1 MRQRWGLIALVA
13 IISFVTGGWLLQQG
27 TSRDGNV
34 YQQARLFDD
43 VLSHVSAYYVD
54 SIPQTEL
61 YHKATEGLLAEL
73 KDPYSVLLVDDEYKQ
88 LTETTTG
95 NYAGLGIQID
105 VRDGWITVVAPL
117 PDTPAERAEIR
128 TGDQIISVD
137 SKSTEGWDSEQAV
150 KALRGAAG
158 SEVNL
163 KIRRIGMPAPID
175 YRLNRAMIHV
185 RSVPKGNMFPNNVG
199 YISLNPVS
207 ETSGPELRAEI
218 TDMLSRGMKSM
229 VLDLRGNPG
238 GLLDQGVKV
247 SDLFLD
253 KDEEIV
259 STRGRARGA
268 TKTFVDQTRQ
278 EWPTLPIVVL
288 VNDGTA
294 SAAEIISGALQDHDR
309 AVVVGV
315 PTYGKGLVQTLFPF
329 SDNTALKLT
338 TGRWYTP
345 SGRTIQRKARSEEDQ
360 ARIAA
365 IEAGDVKGKDSL
377 AADTTNRPIFHTDGG
392 RTVRGGGGIVP
403 DLVVRQD
410 SLTDGERAFVTGL
423 SSRFA
428 EYRDA
433 ITTTAFQVKS
443 DKTVASEE
451 FTITT
456 AMRAEVLRRMRA
468 KGVVM
473 PDSTYNRANSL
484 INEQLSYEIA
494 RYVFGRPAE
503 VRRRGRDDRQLQT
516 ALGLLQRAQ
525 TPQDLLS
532 IAVAEGAGTT
542 KSRN

>member
-1 MRQRWGLIALVA
+1 MKQRWGLIALVA
-13 IISFVTGGWLLQQG
+13 VISFFTGGWLLQQG
-27 TSRDGNV
+27 SSRDGNV

-61 YHKATEGLLAEL
+61 YQKATEGLLAEL
-73 KDPYSVLLVDDEYKQ
+73 KDPYSVLLVDDEYKA

-137 SKSTEGWDSEQAV
+137 GKSTEGWDSDRAV
-150 KALRGAAG
+150 KSLRGTAG

-163 KIRRIGMPAPID
+163 KIRRVGIPAPID
-175 YRLNRAMIHV
+175 YKLQRAMIHV
-185 RSVPKGNMFPNNVG
+185 RSVPPGNMFPNNVG

-207 ETSGPELRAEI
+207 ETSGPELRKEI
-218 TDMLSRGMKSM
+218 TAMLAKGMKSM

-253 KDEEIV
+253 QNQEIV
-259 STRGRARGA
+259 STRGRARGS
-268 TKTFVDQTRQ
+268 TKTFVDNARQ
-278 EWPTLPIVVL
+278 EWPNLPIVVL

-345 SGRTIQRKARSEEDQ
+345 SGRTIQRKARNEEDQ

-365 IEAGDVKGKDSL
+365 VEAGDIKDST

-403 DLVVRQD
+403 DILVRQD
-410 SLTDGERAFVTGL
+410 SLTDGERAFVTAL
-423 SSRFA
+423 ASKFA

-443 DKTVASEE
+443 DKSVTSEE
-451 FTITT
+451 FKVTP
-456 AMRAEVLRRMRA
+456 AMRAEVLKRMRA
-468 KGVVM
+468 KGVNM
-473 PDSTYNRANSL
+473 PDETYTKAGTL
-484 INEQLSYEIA
+484 IDEQLGYEIA

-503 VRRRGRDDRQLQT
+503 TRRRGRDDRQLQT

-525 TPQDLLS
+525 TPKDLLS
-532 IAVAEGAGTT
+532 IAVAEGATSSS

>member
-13 IISFVTGGWLLQQG
+13 VISFFTGGWLLQQG

-34 YQQARLFDD
+34 YQRARLFDD

-61 YHKATEGLLAEL
+61 YQKATEGLLAEL
-73 KDPYSVLLVDDEYKQ
+73 KDPYSVLLVDDEYKA

-137 SKSTEGWDSEQAV
+137 GVSTEGWDSDKAV
-150 KALRGAAG
+150 KALRGTAG
-158 SEVNL
+158 SEVLL
-163 KIRRIGMPAPID
+163 KIRRIGMPTPID
-175 YRLNRAMIHV
+175 YKLVRAVIHV
-185 RSVPKGNMFPNNVG
+185 RSVPPGNMFPNNVG

-207 ETSGPELRAEI
+207 ETSGPELRKEI
-218 TDMLSRGMKSM
+218 TAMLAKGMKSM

-253 KDEEIV
+253 KDQEIV
-259 STRGRARGA
+259 STRGRARGSN
-268 TKTFVDQTRQ
+268 KNFVDQARQ
-278 EWPTLPIVVL
+278 EWPNLPIVVL

-345 SGRTIQRKARSEEDQ
+345 SGRTIQRKAKNEEDQ

-365 IEAGDVKGKDSL
+365 VEAGDLKDSTV
-377 AADTTNRPIFHTDGG
+377 ADTADRPVYHTDGG

-410 SLTDGERAFVTGL
+410 SLSDGERAFVTAL
-423 SSRFA
+423 ASKFA

-433 ITTTAFQVKS
+433 ITTTAFQVKT
-443 DKTVASEE
+443 DKSVTSEE
-451 FTITT
+451 FKVTP
-456 AMRAEVLRRMRA
+456 AMRAEVLKRMRA
-468 KGVVM
+468 KGVSI
-473 PDSTYNRANSL
+473 PEETFNKAASL
-484 INEQLSYEIA
+484 IDEQLSYEIA

-516 ALGLLQRAQ
+516 AIGLLQRAQ
-525 TPQDLLS
+525 TPKDLLS
-532 IAVAEGAGTT
+532 IAIAEGAATSS